1 MKPFTIA
8 LIGPDGAGKTTIA
21 LRVVDHFAGRA
32 HYLYM
37 GINPESARQLLPT
50 TRLIRATRRRGGR
63 RLPGRLPRTP
73 EHVEATDGG
82 GTRAHLHRR
91 LATARSLLRL
101 LNTMAEESY
110 RQVVV
115 YRHLRRGQLVLLDR
129 HFLFDYYFT
138 DVVAPRTFAQQ
149 LHGLFLE
156 RAYPRPDLVI
166 YLDAPPEL
174 LLARK
179 GEGTLESLA
188 IKRRQYLSF
197 GDLVAHFVVVDG
209 AQPLE
214 DATRAVV
221 ERIDRF
227 AATTSST

>member
-1 MKPFTIA
+1 
-8 LIGPDGAGKTTIA
+8 
-21 LRVVDHFAGRA
+21 
-32 HYLYM
+32 
-37 GINPESARQLLPT
+37 
-50 TRLIRATRRRGGR
+50 
-63 RLPGRLPRTP
+63 
-73 EHVEATDGG
+73 
-82 GTRAHLHRR
+82 
-91 LATARSLLRL
+91 
-101 LNTMAEESY
+101 MAEESY